1 MIPTVKPR
9 VIILDFDGVVIE
21 SNDVKTRAFI
31 HVFSDFPEYF
41 ETMMAYH
48 YTNIPLGRFYKF
60 DHLLEIMGK
69 AGDRELRNRI
79 ATAFTVKI
87 QEEMQGVPYVAGA
100 LNFIKQ
106 FSARLPMYL
115 ASVTPAEELDIIL
128 DQRGLK
134 TWFREIYGCPPWS
147 KPEAIIDVL
156 SREKVDADEALLIGD
171 SAGDQ
176 RAAQKTGVAFLARDS
191 GLDFDTPLPECFRDM
206 NEITRYLEEIL
217 S

>member
-1 MIPTVKPR
+1 M
-9 VIILDFDGVVIE
+9 
-21 SNDVKTRAFI
+21 
-31 HVFSDFPEYF
+31 
-41 ETMMAYH
+41 
-48 YTNIPLGRFYKF
+48 
-60 DHLLEIMGK
+60 
-69 AGDRELRNRI
+69 
-79 ATAFTVKI
+79 KI
-87 QEEMQGVPYVAGA
+87 QENIQGVPYVAGA
-100 LNFIKQ
+100 LNFLEK
-106 FSARLPMYL
+106 FSSRLPIYL